1 MSATFGNNLKVTIFG
16 ESHSAGIGVVIDGLP
31 AGLKIDEKKI
41 AEAMKRRAPNRSVAS
56 TKRQEADI
64 PEIVSGYFNGRA
76 TGTPLTALIR
86 NTDTRSQDYERTVEL
101 LRPGHA
107 DYTGFVK
114 YHGFND
120 YRGGGHFSGR
130 LTAPI
135 VFAGSIARQLL
146 EQHHIYIS
154 ARIKQIAD
162 VMDPGPYSAAEM
174 EETERKD
181 FPVVDTDIG
190 RKMQDKIREAHSKAD
205 SVGGVIECAISGLPA
220 GLGDPFFDSVESTLA
235 HIMFSIP
242 AVKGLEFGDGFKIA
256 GMRGSEAND
265 TPILKNGTVSF
276 ASNHSGGIGG
286 GITNGM
292 PVLFRVAVRPTAS
305 IAQEQKTVN
314 IRTMEEASLRIHG
327 RHDACIVPRAV
338 EAVKCAAAL
347 AAADLWLEVNHD

>member
-86 NTDTRSQDYERTVEL
+86 NTDTR
-101 LRPGHA
+101 PGHA

-146 EQHHIYIS
+146 EQHHIHVS

-174 EETERKD
+174 RKQR
-181 FPVVDTDIG
+181 G
-190 RKMQDKIREAHSKAD
+190 KI
-205 SVGGVIECAISGLPA
+205 
-220 GLGDPFFDSVESTLA
+220 
-235 HIMFSIP
+235 
-242 AVKGLEFGDGFKIA
+242 
-256 GMRGSEAND
+256 
-265 TPILKNGTVSF
+265 
-276 ASNHSGGIGG
+276 
-286 GITNGM
+286 
-292 PVLFRVAVRPTAS
+292 FRS
-305 IAQEQKTVN
+305 
-314 IRTMEEASLRIHG
+314 
-327 RHDACIVPRAV
+327 
-338 EAVKCAAAL
+338 
-347 AAADLWLEVNHD
+347 